1 MFVAVQSVA
10 ISYSDKKNK
19 KRNFFGRKLRTA
31 KSKERSKSENA
42 LDIDQSECDSVC
54 QYVNCRYTGGDN
66 VVISVLIK

>member
-1 MFVAVQSVA
+1 VFTNFQTVA

-42 LDIDQSECDSVC
+42 LDIDQCESD
-54 QYVNCRYTGGDN
+54 
-66 VVISVLIK
+66 VIYATDCIKVGWGAFLVPPV